1 MRHQLSTVFLAS
13 SLVLITVLNAG
24 CSMNDSSPHAKLR
37 SPANTAAIE
46 GQWNLVALGGEPV
59 GDAAALEAMGVPRA
73 PHMVIADDGA
83 AAGFAG
89 VNRYSTRLTV
99 GLGGEASFA
108 PAVST
113 KMAGPPQAMDLERRF
128 LMDLGRIDAVRAGGD
143 RLVFLSGGAE
153 VMSFTKAE

>member
-1 MRHQLSTVFLAS
+1 
-13 SLVLITVLNAG
+13 
-24 CSMNDSSPHAKLR
+24 MNDSSPNAKLR
-37 SPANTAAIE
+37 APADTAAIE
-46 GQWNLVALGGEPV
+46 GQWNLVALGGKPV
-59 GDAAALEAMGVPRA
+59 GDADALEAMGVRRT

-108 PAVST
+108 PGVST
-113 KMAGPPQAMDLERRF
+113 KMAGPPQAMELERRF
-128 LMDLGRIDAVRAGGD
+128 LMDLNRVDSVRAGGG

-153 VMSFTKAE
+153 VLSFVKAE